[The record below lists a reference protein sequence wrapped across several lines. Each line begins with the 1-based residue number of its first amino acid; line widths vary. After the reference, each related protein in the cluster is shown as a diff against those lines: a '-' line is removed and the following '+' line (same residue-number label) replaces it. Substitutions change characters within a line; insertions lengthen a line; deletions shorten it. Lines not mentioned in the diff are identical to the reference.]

1 MKKKQIDDEIDLIAI
16 ILTVWTNRYK
26 IFLITLIFITV
37 AAGYYLI
44 KKHKFIA
51 TTKINKISIYD
62 ESLYIPYNSLINS
75 VLDIKNIDVE
85 DKPVNNSYEIIKNEI
100 NKDYLLNLF
109 LVKINEQDILV
120 KALDKFKFIDRD
132 NKVFNNELL
141 YFDQLEKLASKL
153 KLNQQSKKDSSS
165 EPSWTI
171 QFETFD
177 KDKWEDV
184 LKYINDEINL
194 SVQKTLIERFHI
206 YKSSL
211 MQLNSYKIEDIN
223 NKMNNAKNDYL
234 TLTNKRLSF
243 LKEQAA
249 IARELD
255 ITKNTL
261 EIQSFTDTKISSPI
275 IANIQTSN
283 PYYMRGYSMIEKEIE
298 LIENR
303 LDKDNFTQNLFELN
317 QKKREIL
324 QNKEL
329 MRVEKLFLNTP
340 IFKPNAFKAANIIH
354 SSTKYKSSI
363 SLIVLLIY
371 AAMIGLF
378 FGIIYIFLYNEI
390 IKRR

>member
-1 MKKKQIDDEIDLIAI
+1 
-16 ILTVWTNRYK
+16 
-26 IFLITLIFITV
+26 
-37 AAGYYLI
+37 
-44 KKHKFIA
+44 
-51 TTKINKISIYD
+51 
-62 ESLYIPYNSLINS
+62 
-75 VLDIKNIDVE
+75 
-85 DKPVNNSYEIIKNEI
+85 
-100 NKDYLLNLF
+100 
-109 LVKINEQDILV
+109 
-120 KALDKFKFIDRD
+120 
-132 NKVFNNELL
+132 
-141 YFDQLEKLASKL
+141 
-153 KLNQQSKKDSSS
+153 
-165 EPSWTI
+165 
-171 QFETFD
+171 
-177 KDKWEDV
+177 
-184 LKYINDEINL
+184 
-194 SVQKTLIERFHI
+194 
-206 YKSSL
+206 